1 MLLPLTAYNYSKLLG
16 LERRYEEAIEVA
28 ELGRQ
33 CCVKYNKC
41 RFLGSL
47 LLNIACCLHEMGE
60 DERSRELLV
69 DSYHVNKAMEKERSC
84 ELIRKYAKETLHF
97 EIN

>member
-1 MLLPLTAYNYSKLLG
+1 MLG
-16 LERRYEEAIEVA
+16 
-28 ELGRQ
+28 G
-33 CCVKYNKC
+33 
-41 RFLGSL
+41 L
-47 LLNIACCLHEMGE
+47 LLNIAYCLHEMGE